1 MESWE
6 QTSEEQIKQKQ
17 KAEEN
22 KTFWKGLGCSVLILL
37 FGGVTIGFFV
47 WNSKAMKDHLNV
59 VIENKDGKLL
69 VEDINTKEQ
78 RILILKKGTVH
89 EKDQPYIF
97 PGDTINVRVQEKDYQ
112 YIKIFN
118 GINKS
123 VFRFNRDSIYARK
136 QRALFNAEKQQ
147 IMKQR

>member
-6 QTSEEQIKQKQ
+6 QTSEEHIKQKQ

-22 KTFWKGLGCSVLILL
+22 KKFWKSLAGSAFMLL
-37 FGGVTIGFFV
+37 FLGSIVGVFV
-47 WNSKAMKDHLNV
+47 YNDKQKKDHLNV
-59 VIENKDGKLL
+59 VIENEDGKLL
-69 VEDINTKEQ
+69 VEDVNTKEQ
-78 RILILKKGTVH
+78 RIVSLWDGAAH

-97 PGDTINVRVQEKDYQ
+97 PGDTINVRQREDAYQ
-112 YIKIFN
+112 YGKIIDATN
-118 GINKS
+118 SSVDINK
-123 VFRFNRDSIYARK
+123 DSIYARK

>member
-6 QTSEEQIKQKQ
+6 QTSEEHIKQKQ

-22 KTFWKGLGCSVLILL
+22 KKFWKSLAGSAFMLL
-37 FGGVTIGFFV
+37 FLGSIVGVFV
-47 WNSKAMKDHLNV
+47 YNDKQKKDHLNV

-69 VEDINTKEQ
+69 VEDVNTKEQ
-78 RILILKKGTVH
+78 RILILKKGAVH

-97 PGDTINVRVQEKDYQ
+97 PGDTINVRAQEKDYQ